1 MHHTK
6 NSLFLKFILLL
17 ALPLLACSVF
27 QTAPTT
33 TPRPVYTMA
42 RRPTRSPTVTGT
54 PLSPTQA
61 ARRTALAKTQAA
73 QAGISATTTQI
84 VGASP
89 TETRTA
95 GPTRTP
101 ISTKTPTITVTPTPE
116 FPRTDYVSIPAPAL
130 ANNMLNEPLQRDL
143 TIYLPTSYINESI
156 HYPVVYYL
164 LDLGLE
170 GRDVT
175 ITTEELQK
183 DVAADLSKEMIV
195 VIISGVN
202 SLGGSLYVNS
212 PVSGNWED
220 FIVQDVVRYVDG
232 RYRTIAAPTSR
243 GISGYG
249 VGGFGALSIAMHHP
263 DVFSVVYAIS
273 PYLFDADGLAASPL
287 FAAPRTIDAVL
298 DLQARELALPTAEA
312 IPDMQHAGDAQFS
325 IAYGVAFAPNLNAPP
340 PFMDYPYYRQN
351 GRVFRD
357 EAIWQRWETGFGAIP
372 GKILQYKTNL
382 RQLRAIGLGCGEHP
396 PYMWIL
402 TGCKDFSTRLTQDGI
417 TNQLISFPGGIEPM
431 LDQGIRAF
439 VLPFFSEQLTFNP

>member
-6 NSLFLKFILLL
+6 DMLFLKIILLL
-17 ALPLLACSVF
+17 ALPLLACGFF
-27 QTAPTT
+27 QTAPTA

-42 RRPTRSPTVTGT
+42 RQPTRSPTVTRT

-61 ARRTALAKTQAA
+61 ARRTRFAQTQAA
-73 QAGISATTTQI
+73 QTGTTATPTQI

-89 TETRTA
+89 TETRTI
-95 GPTRTP
+95 GPTRTRAN
-101 ISTKTPTITVTPTPE
+101 TKTPTITVTPTPE
-116 FPRTDYVSIPAPAL
+116 FPRIDYVRIPAPAL
-130 ANNMLNEPLQRDL
+130 ANNILNESLERDL
-143 TIYLPTSYINESI
+143 TVYLPTSYIDKSMR
-156 HYPVVYYL
+156 YPVAYYL

-175 ITTEELQK
+175 ITNEEIQK
-183 DVAADLSKEMIV
+183 DVATDLSKEMIV

-212 PVSGNWED
+212 PISGNWDD
-220 FIVQDVVRYVDG
+220 FIAQDVVRYIDA
-232 RYRTIAAPTSR
+232 RYRTIAAPASR

-249 VGGFGALSIAMHHP
+249 VGGFGALSIAMRHP

-273 PYLFDADGLAASPL
+273 PTLFDADGLAASPL
-287 FAAPRTIDAVL
+287 FASPLTIDAVL

-372 GKILQYKTNL
+372 DKILQYQTNL
-382 RQLRAIGLGCGEHP
+382 RQLHAIGLGCGEHP
-396 PYMWIL
+396 PYLWIL
-402 TGCKDFSTRLTQDGI
+402 TGCKDFSTRLTTAGI
-417 TNQLISFPGGIEPM
+417 TNQLISFPGGIEPT

-439 VLPFFSEQLTFNP
+439 VLPFFSEKLMFNP